1 MNKKGNN
8 RSVLRTK
15 ALLKQGLTELM
26 LSKPP
31 SKITV
36 SELTEYVNL
45 NRGTFYLH
53 YRDIFD
59 LLDQMENESTQELL
73 DILSTHRAEEVQGK
87 PFYLIQD
94 VFRFLKENADFCRAV
109 LSDSRHDPYISKI
122 KNLVKEKVFTDWE
135 HLFAGKNKELC
146 DIFFS
151 YVLSGVIG
159 ILEHWLFNGTV
170 QSVDEIAA
178 LTEQFVLRGMDALS

>member
-15 ALLKQGLTELM
+15 AMLKQGLAELM
-26 LSKPP
+26 LTKPP

-36 SELTEYVNL
+36 SELTAHVNL

-53 YRDIFD
+53 YRDIYD
-59 LLDQMENESTQELL
+59 LLDQMEDESTSELL
-73 DILSTHRAEEVQGK
+73 AILSAHDAQEIQGN
-87 PFYLIQD
+87 PFHLIKD
-94 VFRFLKENADFCRAV
+94 VFQFLGENADFCRAV
-109 LSDSRHDPYISKI
+109 LSDSRHEPYIRKI
-122 KNLVKEKVFTDWE
+122 QNLVKEKCFSDWE
-135 HLFAGKNKELC
+135 FILAGKHKEHY

-151 YVLSGVIG
+151 YILSGIIG
-159 ILEHWLFNGTV
+159 ILENWLIKGME

-178 LTEQFVLRGMDALS
+178 LTEQFVLHGMDAL